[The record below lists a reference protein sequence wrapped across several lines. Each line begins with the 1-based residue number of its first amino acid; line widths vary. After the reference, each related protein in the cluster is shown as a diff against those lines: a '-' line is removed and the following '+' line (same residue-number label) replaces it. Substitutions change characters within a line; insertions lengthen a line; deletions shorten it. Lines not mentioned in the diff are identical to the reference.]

1 MKGEFRLMRKLA
13 GSNCPEIF
21 VDVGANDGFY
31 GSNSFPF
38 VARGWRSLLIEP
50 HPVAFEKL
58 LQLHAGKRHVTCL
71 NLACAEAAGEL
82 PLWHASNDPG
92 GSRAT
97 LHIDERMLARRQPDN
112 AHTIVRVERLDSILT
127 SQGVPFQFGILSIDA
142 EGMDYEVLLGL
153 DLKLW
158 HPRVIVTEDY
168 AAKDE
173 SKSKYLQA
181 AGYEHAAHCVDNA
194 LWVRRT

>member
-1 MKGEFRLMRKLA
+1 MMRSLA
-13 GSNCPEIF
+13 GENCPRVF

-58 LQLHAGKRHVTCL
+58 RQRHQGKPHVTCL
-71 NLACAEAAGEL
+71 NLACSDAPGEL
-82 PLWHASNDPG
+82 PLWFASNDPG

-97 LHIDERMLARRQPDN
+97 LSSDEIMRSRRLPDN
-112 AHTIVRVERLDSILT
+112 AHTVVQVERLDMVLAG
-127 SQGVPFQFGILSIDA
+127 QGVPSEFGILSIDA

-153 DLKLW
+153 DLKQW
-158 HPRVIVTEDY
+158 RPRVIVTEDY
-168 AAKDE
+168 ASRNELKA
-173 SKSKYLQA
+173 KYLEDH
-181 AGYEHAAHCVDNA
+181 GYQLGGQCSENA
-194 LWVRRT
+194 MWIRPANELRE

>member
-1 MKGEFRLMRKLA
+1 MKGEFRLMRQLA
-13 GSNCPEIF
+13 GHDCPTIF

-58 LQLHAGKRHVTCL
+58 RQRHAGKPQVTCL
-71 NLACAEAAGEL
+71 NLACAEAPGEL
-82 PLWHASNDPG
+82 PLWFASEDPG

-97 LHIDERMLARRQPDN
+97 LCTDPRMVSRRLPDN
-112 AHTIVRVERLDSILT
+112 AHAVVHVERLDAVLA
-127 SQGVPFQFGILSIDA
+127 SQGMPFEFGILSIDA

-153 DLKLW
+153 DLRLW
-158 HPRVIVTEDY
+158 HPKLIVTEDY
-168 AAKDE
+168 APKNGL
-173 SKSKYLQA
+173 KSDYLAA
-181 AGYEHAAHCVDNA
+181 AGYQHAAHCVDNA
-194 LWVRRT
+194 LWVRSD